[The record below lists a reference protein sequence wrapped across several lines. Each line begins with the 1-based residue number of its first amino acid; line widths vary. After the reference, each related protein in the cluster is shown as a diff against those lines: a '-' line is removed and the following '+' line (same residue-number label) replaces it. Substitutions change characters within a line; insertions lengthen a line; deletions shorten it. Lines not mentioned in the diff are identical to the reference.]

1 MRVVAGELGGRR
13 LVVPTGSGT
22 RPTSELVREAVFN
35 SLEAR
40 GLVVGAAVADLF
52 AGSGALGIEALSRGA
67 DAVVFVESSRRA
79 ARAIQENVT
88 ALGLAGRA
96 LLRPV
101 TVERWLVER
110 CERAADAGPP
120 ERLDLAL
127 VDPPYSW
134 DGWETL
140 LEGLAA
146 SGVGLVVAES
156 DRPVGAPGWDVVGL
170 KRHGGTVVSQLRPR
184 GACRL

>member
-1 MRVVAGELGGRR
+1 M
-13 LVVPTGSGT
+13 VPTGPGT

-40 GLVVGAAVADLF
+40 GLVLGAVVADLF

-67 DAVVFVESSRRA
+67 ATVVFVESSRRA
-79 ARAIQENVT
+79 ARAISENMT
-88 ALGLAGRA
+88 ALGLTGRA

-110 CERAADAGPP
+110 CERASDAEPP

-140 LEGLAA
+140 LGGLAA
-146 SGVGLVVAES
+146 CGTGLVVAES
-156 DRPVGAPGWDVVGL
+156 DRPVAAPGWDVVAL
-170 KRHGGTVVSQLRPR
+170 KRHGGTVVTQLRP
-184 GACRL
+184 

>member
-1 MRVVAGELGGRR
+1 
-13 LVVPTGSGT
+13 VPTGAGT

-40 GLVVGAAVADLF
+40 GLVEGAVVADLF

-67 DAVVFVESSRRA
+67 ATAVFVESSRRV
-79 ARAIQENVT
+79 ARLIVENVT

-96 LLRPV
+96 VVRPV
-101 TVERWLVER
+101 TVERWMADR
-110 CERAADAGPP
+110 CEPGSRADSP
-120 ERLDLAL
+120 ERFDLVL
-127 VDPPYSW
+127 VDPPYAW
-134 DGWETL
+134 DGWESL
-140 LEGLAA
+140 LGGLEV
-146 SGVGLVVAES
+146 SGAGLVIAES
-156 DRPVGAPGWDVVGL
+156 DRPVGAPGWDVVAM